1 MRKHS
6 LQRYGFVFITGII
19 VAASLGMIGSRTFL
33 IAQEQSSDLNIVF
46 SPKLYEGLDY
56 RMIGPYR
63 GGRVTAVAGVPGNP
77 PTLYFG
83 STGGG
88 IWKTTNNGRNYQNI
102 SDGFFKVG
110 SIGAISVA
118 KSEPNLI

>member
-88 IWKTTNNGRNYQNI
+88 IW
-102 SDGFFKVG
+102 
-110 SIGAISVA
+110 
-118 KSEPNLI
+118 